1 MTMKPITS
9 AVALSAL
16 TLMGV
21 GLGGCQRHGE
31 LAANTQICTPF
42 KAVTAG
48 QVATPASG
56 VVDAASPVDECVRRW
71 SYSLASARDGADVVA
86 NAAVAAC
93 GGALSRWNQA
103 SLGQGGAGEQAV
115 SLTTGEATN
124 PMAEHSAF
132 AQGRALLYVVQA
144 RAGHCAP
151 PPAVNGTPAG
161 T

>member
-1 MTMKPITS
+1 MKSIVMTG
-9 AVALSAL
+9 AVALLAL
-16 TLMGV
+16 S
-21 GLGGCQRHGE
+21 LGACERSGAMVNR
-31 LAANTQICTPF
+31 QICTTF
-42 KAVTAG
+42 KTTSG
-48 QVATPASG
+48 NQVAPAANG
-56 VVDAASPVDECVRRW
+56 AVDAAAPVDECVRRW
-71 SYSLASARDGADVVA
+71 AYSLAGSRDGADIVA

-103 SLGQGGAGEQAV
+103 GLGQDAPAGGEQAI

-124 PMAEHSAF
+124 PMAEHNAF

-151 PPAVNGTPAG
+151 PPAVNGAPTG